1 MRHIVLIGFKNAGKS
16 AVGKALADRL
26 KLPFADLDAEIE
38 KYYRA
43 LSGAKSR
50 PTCRAIMQKQGE
62 SGFRKLEEQVLAKII
77 KSKTSLVLAVGGG
90 TPLGARNRKLLSA
103 LTVVLVSAPKKTI
116 FERMMVNGTPAFFPK
131 NQDPYKSFQML
142 WREREPVYKKLAQ
155 ITVRNAGSLQEAV
168 MSLLKS
174 LPPAHNSPA
183 APAPARKT
191 PKLIIYNYMKIILL
205 IHGPNL
211 NFLGRR
217 DASNYGDLTLP
228 KLETL
233 VKKEA
238 KKLGFVV
245 KCFQSNHEGEL
256 IDFIQKNAESAKG
269 IIINPGA
276 FTHYS
281 FALHDALLDA
291 QLPAVEV
298 HLSDIKKREAW
309 RKSSV
314 TAPAC
319 IAQLCGKKEKG
330 YLDALKILAKQTEV
344 PAKQK

>member
-1 MRHIVLIGFKNAGKS
+1 
-16 AVGKALADRL
+16 
-26 KLPFADLDAEIE
+26 
-38 KYYRA
+38 
-43 LSGAKSR
+43 
-50 PTCRAIMQKQGE
+50 
-62 SGFRKLEEQVLAKII
+62 
-77 KSKTSLVLAVGGG
+77 
-90 TPLGARNRKLLSA
+90 
-103 LTVVLVSAPKKTI
+103 
-116 FERMMVNGTPAFFPK
+116 
-131 NQDPYKSFQML
+131 
-142 WREREPVYKKLAQ
+142 
-155 ITVRNAGSLQEAV
+155 

-314 TAPAC
+314 TAAAC